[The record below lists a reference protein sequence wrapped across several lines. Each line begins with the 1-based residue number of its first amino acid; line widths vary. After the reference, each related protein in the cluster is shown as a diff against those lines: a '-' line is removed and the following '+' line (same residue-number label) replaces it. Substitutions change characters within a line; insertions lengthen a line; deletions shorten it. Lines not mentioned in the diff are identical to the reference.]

1 MQGRSGMLGSAW
13 SEWTMVVTDDAGV
26 EVLSFRLAE
35 AGAVPF

>member
-1 MQGRSGMLGSAW
+1 
-13 SEWTMVVTDDAGV
+13 MVVTDDAGV